1 MTNNN
6 KKQSSYQEK
15 FNKYKAKPNTQQSNT
30 NQTSKNKQ
38 QKKYNKQKNNNNY
51 SSKKIKQYGAI
62 AVVAIGIAGSAV
74 YDKVMPG
81 SFNKNNQTHQQNNR
95 PNNNGYIERDYN
107 KEQPPFDHSNDGTIM
122 GNNPGESNNGKTSF
136 TQNELSFVKDGWIS
150 YGSLDNL
157 GRPTA
162 AEAVINKALV
172 DKKSGSSANR
182 DIRPPGFKSGN
193 EPYGHS
199 RGHLIGKQFGGD
211 GNDKRNLVTMFQE
224 PVNSPLMTDY
234 ENYVRW
240 AVSYKRETVRLRVT
254 PIYSGKELIPS
265 EIKLEA
271 QSMGNAH
278 SINFNVTI
286 PNIK

>member
-6 KKQSSYQEK
+6 PKQQKEK
-15 FNKYKAKPNTQQSNT
+15 FNKYKAKSTTSNEYTKNNTQYKKT
-30 NQTSKNKQ
+30 TSVTK
-38 QKKYNKQKNNNNY
+38 KNNKY

-62 AVVAIGIAGSAV
+62 AAVAIGLAGTTI
-74 YDKVMPG
+74 YDKVVPG
-81 SFNKNNQTHQQNNR
+81 SFNKPNQSQTQK
-95 PNNNGYIERDYN
+95 NNNGYIERDYN
-107 KEQPPFDHSNDGTIM
+107 KEQPPFDHSNDGTLM
-122 GNNPGESNNGKTSF
+122 GKNPGETDNGKTSF
-136 TQNELSFVKDGWIS
+136 TQSELAFVKDGWIK
-150 YGSLDNL
+150 YGELDQQ
-157 GRPTA
+157 GRPTT
-162 AEAVINKALV
+162 AEAVINKALI
-172 DKKSGSSANR
+172 DKKQGSSANR

-211 GNDKRNLVTMFQE
+211 GNSKRNLVTMFQE

-254 PIYSGKELIPS
+254 PVYNGNNQIPS
-265 EIKLEA
+265 EIKMEA
-271 QSMGNAH
+271 QSLGNYH